1 MAGNIRIIEPRE
13 NYQKVAKSII
23 FNEKVDALTL
33 GIYVKVLCLGKKWE
47 LNIKGLAST
56 LHVSADKI
64 RASFAILEETGYL
77 RRTRVQ
83 GTGGRFSG
91 WDYEVSSAPLTD
103 IAKTPTS
110 VKTERREIPTSE
122 KCPAIN
128 RDNIL
133 ENRDSNC
140 KTKTQDFTPP
150 TVSEV
155 ADYVRSRGWY
165 DPEGFA
171 KYYVSYHT
179 ESKWHMSNGKPI
191 KNWKLNVVA
200 WEPNNK
206 NRCFSSPSSASTP
219 GLRRTPSPSQV
230 STAANDY
237 WDR

>member
-1 MAGNIRIIEPRE
+1 MAGNIKIIEPRE

-56 LHVSADKI
+56 LHVSAYKI

-83 GTGGRFSG
+83 GSGGRFSG

-110 VKTERREIPTSE
+110 VKTECRETPTSE

-150 TVSEV
+150 TTKEV
-155 ADYVRSRGWY
+155 ADYVRSRGWS

-191 KNWKLNVVA
+191 RNWKLNVVA

-206 NRCFSSPSSASTP
+206 NRYFSRPSFTP
-219 GLRRTPSPSQV
+219 TPKAPAPAMQEV
-230 STAANDY
+230 SFEELTNM
-237 WDR
+237 

>member
-1 MAGNIRIIEPRE
+1 MAGNIKIIEPRE
-13 NYQKVAKSII
+13 NYQKVAKGII
-23 FNEKVDALTL
+23 LNEKVDALTL

-83 GTGGRFSG
+83 GTNGHFSG

-110 VKTERREIPTSE
+110 VKTERRKTPTSE

-133 ENRDSNC
+133 ENRDSNR

-150 TVSEV
+150 TVREV
-155 ADYVRSRGWY
+155 ADYVRSRGWS

-171 KYYVSYHT
+171 QYYVSYHT

-191 KNWKLNVVA
+191 KNWKLNVVS

-206 NRCFSSPSSASTP
+206 NRFFSRPSFTP
-219 GLRRTPSPSQV
+219 TPKA
-230 STAANDY
+230 TAPAMQEVTFEELTNM
-237 WDR
+237 

>member
-1 MAGNIRIIEPRE
+1 MAGNIKIIEPRE
-13 NYQKVAKSII
+13 NYKKVAKSIV
-23 FNEKVDALTL
+23 FNENVDALTL
-33 GIYVKVLCLGKKWE
+33 GICVKVLCLGKKWE

-64 RASFAILEETGYL
+64 RACFAILEETGYL

-83 GTGGRFSG
+83 GSGGRFSG
-91 WDYEVSSAPLTD
+91 WDYEVSSVPLTD

-110 VKTERREIPTSE
+110 VKTERRETPTSE

-133 ENRDSNC
+133 ENRDSKC

-155 ADYVRSRGWY
+155 ADYVRSRGWS

-191 KNWKLNVVA
+191 RNWKLNVVA

-206 NRCFSSPSSASTP
+206 NRCFSSSSSAPTP